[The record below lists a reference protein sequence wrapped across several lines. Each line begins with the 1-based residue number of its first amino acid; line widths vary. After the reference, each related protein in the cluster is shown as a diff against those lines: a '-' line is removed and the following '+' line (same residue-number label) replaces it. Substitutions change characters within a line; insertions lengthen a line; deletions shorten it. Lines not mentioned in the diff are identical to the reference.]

1 MEGTGVPV
9 EEEFKSSSHVSN
21 EESSKNKVDVRLPSV
36 HDLTSSSEENVVE
49 ASGTSPPLPSDASK
63 ESLNGTSEEL
73 LVSES
78 PRTNADTGNAAN
90 LLTEMETSS
99 HDTTAMDTTIQPKMH
114 HPVAEVDSSQMVGI
128 ELFDSPHER
137 RTLGEDS
144 VDIISA
150 EPSSIHTEKENVE
163 CLKKDVSHTE
173 KETVQSEQKEIDQ
186 TEIETVQ
193 SGIKEIDHAE
203 SKIVQ
208 CEIKDI
214 DHPEKEIVKSEKKE
228 IEHLEIATE
237 NKEIGHSEKETVQ
250 FEKKETHETEKEAL
264 WPERIENNHM
274 LKETFQSKRKEPDRT
289 GKETVQSTK
298 REIER
303 PHHAEEAIIINRGE
317 VDTAAPFESVK
328 EAVTK
333 FGGIVD
339 WKAQKVANMEKRHF
353 VETELQRVQEELPEL
368 KKQLVVAE
376 DEKVQVLKELDDMKK
391 LIEELTLNLERAQ
404 TAEEQAAQDSE
415 LARLRV
421 EEMEKGI
428 TDEVSVAWKT
438 QIEVAKTRHAAAL
451 ADLQAV
457 KNELEKIKLEHQ
469 HLINERDIAIK
480 NAEEAFYASEEMEKK
495 VDELTLELI
504 ATKDSLEMAHVA
516 LQEAEEQR
524 VAAAISKEQEAGARA
539 KEIKRATEELEILKK
554 ELALTED
561 LNSKLEAASSLLQS
575 LKAELESC
583 KEADSKLATESVE
596 AEVSL
601 AKAMDELEQAT
612 VAEAKAITA
621 LESVRT
627 ELEEIK
633 ANLKDATEE
642 VASLKGA
649 VESMQS
655 ELETEKAALATMRQR
670 EGMASVA
677 VAALEA
683 ELKKAGEE
691 LELAQAGERQ
701 AKETMAELPKALQQ
715 AAAEADEAK
724 AKAEIA
730 RENMRKSREEI
741 EQARAA
747 TSTAESRLQAAIK
760 EMEAAKASEAIALNA
775 IKALNESESA
785 GGSSETNN
793 SAGVTL
799 SVEEYYALS
808 KKVHDAEELA
818 NSRVAV
824 AMTQIDAAKGS
835 QENVMK
841 KFEEAS
847 KEINARK
854 EALEDALKKAAEAK
868 AGKLAVEDELRKWR
882 AEHEQ
887 RRKAGD
893 PVTAMK
899 NSVVPQSPVTVEK
912 DLTASNVNEQSSM
925 KEHASTQEAA
935 LGSPMQEMSTKVS
948 SPENF
953 ESKQPEDGQF
963 STKRKKKSFFP
974 RIVMFLVR
982 KRNQLLK

>member
-9 EEEFKSSSHVSN
+9 EEEIKSSSHMSN
-21 EESSKNKVDVRLPSV
+21 EESSKNEVDVGLPLV
-36 HDLTSSSEENVVE
+36 RDLTSSSEENVVE
-49 ASGTSPPLPSDASK
+49 ASETSSPLPSDASK
-63 ESLNGTSEEL
+63 ELQGSSSKEL
-73 LVSES
+73 LVSEP
-78 PRTNADTGNAAN
+78 PRTNADTGHMTN
-90 LLTEMETSS
+90 LLKEMETSS
-99 HDTTAMDTTIQPKMH
+99 HDTTVMDTTIQPKLH
-114 HPVAEVDSSQMVGI
+114 DPVAEVDSSQMENN
-128 ELFDSPHER
+128 ELFNSPHER
-137 RTLGEDS
+137 RTPGEDNAEL
-144 VDIISA
+144 ITA
-150 EPSSIHTEKENVE
+150 EPSIIHTEKEIVE
-163 CLKKDVSHTE
+163 E
-173 KETVQSEQKEIDQ
+173 KETVQSEQKEIDHS
-186 TEIETVQ
+186 EIETLQ

-203 SKIVQ
+203 SKTVQ
-208 CEIKDI
+208 PEMKDF
-214 DHPEKEIVKSEKKE
+214 DHPEKETVQS
-228 IEHLEIATE
+228 E
-237 NKEIGHSEKETVQ
+237 NKEIDHTKIETVQSEDKEIDHSEKETVQ
-250 FEKKETHETEKEAL
+250 FEKKEIHETEREAV
-264 WPERIENNHM
+264 WPERKENNHTP
-274 LKETFQSKRKEPDRT
+274 KETLQSKRKEPDHT
-289 GKETVQSTK
+289 GKETAQSTK
-298 REIER
+298 KEIER
-303 PHHAEEAIIINRGE
+303 PHHAEEAIIVNRGE

-339 WKAQKVANMEKRHF
+339 WKAQKIANMEKRHF

-376 DEKVQVLKELDDMKK
+376 NEKVQVLKELDGMKK

-438 QIEVAKTRHAAAL
+438 QIEVAKTRHATAL

-457 KNELEKIKLEHQ
+457 KNELETMKSEYLY
-469 HLINERDIAIK
+469 LINERDIAIK
-480 NAEEAFYASEEMEKK
+480 NAEEAFHASEEMEKK

-539 KEIKRATEELEILKK
+539 KEIKRATEELEMLKK

-561 LNSKLEAASSLLQS
+561 LNSKLETASSLLQS

-583 KEADSKLATESVE
+583 KEAESKLATESAE

-601 AKAMDELEQAT
+601 AKAMDELEQAK

-621 LESVRT
+621 LESIET
-627 ELEEIK
+627 ELEEVK
-633 ANLKDATEE
+633 AKLKNATEE
-642 VASLKGA
+642 VARLKVA
-649 VESMQS
+649 VESMQA
-655 ELETEKAALATMRQR
+655 ELEAEKAALATMRQR
-670 EGMASVA
+670 EGMASVT

-691 LELAQAGERQ
+691 LELVQAGERQ

-724 AKAEIA
+724 AKAAIA
-730 RENMRKSREEI
+730 RDNMRKSREEI

-799 SVEEYYALS
+799 SLEEYYALS
-808 KKVHDAEELA
+808 KRVHEAEELA
-818 NSRVAV
+818 NSRVAA
-824 AMTQIDAAKGS
+824 AMTQIDAAKDS

-854 EALEDALKKAAEAK
+854 EALQDALKKAGEAK

-893 PVTAMK
+893 AVTGMK
-899 NSVVPQSPVTVEK
+899 NSVAPQSPVSNEK
-912 DLTASNVNEQSSM
+912 DLTASNGNDQSSM
-925 KEHASTQEAA
+925 KEHAGTQEAA
-935 LGSPMQEMSTKVS
+935 LGSQRQEMSAKIS

-953 ESKQPEDGQF
+953 ESIQSEDGQF

-982 KRNQLLK
+982 KRNQILK